1 MAFLQ
6 FILQGGHTP
15 VEKAGAMKLTLL
27 ELTIRGGWVMI
38 PIILLSFVA
47 AYVFIERYYTST
59 LVHPTA
65 LKLLLPKG
73 AGQTSARPQ
82 TTVSITSDLN
92 YFFEKQPVTIVELE
106 AVLKQKLASNPE
118 TYIALHADKSV
129 QFENVVKVLNIAQS
143 NNYKL
148 INATSPK

>member
-1 MAFLQ
+1 MALSQRNKININFSSVGMTDVV
-6 FILQGGHTP
+6 FN
-15 VEKAGAMKLTLL
+15 LL
-27 ELTIRGGWVMI
+27 IFFML
-38 PIILLSFVA
+38 
-47 AYVFIERYYTST
+47 TST

-73 AGQTSARPQ
+73 STQTSAKPQ

-92 YFFEKQPVTIVELE
+92 YYVEKQSVTIEELE
-106 AVLKQKLASNPE
+106 TVLKEKLGSNPE

-129 QFENVVKVLNIAQS
+129 PFENVVKVLNIAQT

-148 INATSPK
+148 IIATSPK